1 MLIPK
6 PQTTIIIFTLVI
18 KLMFLLI
25 ILIRYLALYRNIA
38 PIEVRFVNAVTAG
51 RRLKFVSSGINFSRN
66 DLQYKRK
73 YKVQFILIS
82 SLKMLTYN
90 EFAHL

>member
-38 PIEVRFVNAVTAG
+38 PIEERFVNAVTAG
-51 RRLKFVSSGINFSRN
+51 GSLKIFSSGVNLSRI
-66 DLQYKRK
+66 DLQYK
-73 YKVQFILIS
+73 
-82 SLKMLTYN
+82 
-90 EFAHL
+90 